1 LLVDTS
7 VARNFAIAGWADY
20 LVTLSQ
26 GVIRVAQG
34 VLGVGPDEPGELD
47 RAKEFFE
54 RQTRTHPVGS
64 HEYTNA
70 LTAAMNLENLISRR
84 STTLEVVVP
93 TEQELRLA
101 VRLQAREER
110 GWRTSLGMR
119 ARRLDAG
126 EAVSV
131 AICVSRNE
139 EFGCDDEDGRIA
151 YRALG
156 GKQSLST
163 LDFLKVAVH
172 QGLLPQDE
180 ARAGYE
186 KLRGTYR
193 FFGPPWPGGH
203 LGHSA
208 GGRA

>member
-7 VARNFAIAGWADY
+7 VARNFALAGWTDH
-20 LVTLSQ
+20 LVTLSR

-64 HEYTNA
+64 HEYTNNLMA
-70 LTAAMNLENLISRR
+70 VMGLENLISRR

-101 VRLQAREER
+101 VRLQAREDRE
-110 GWRTSLGMR
+110 WRTSLGMR

-131 AICVSRNE
+131 AICVSRNDG
-139 EFGCDDEDGRIA
+139 FGCDDEDGRVA
-151 YRALG
+151 YLALG
-156 GKQSLST
+156 GQQCLST
-163 LDFLKVAVH
+163 LDLLKLAVH
-172 QGLLPQDE
+172 RGLLLRGE

-186 KLRGTYR
+186 RLRGAYR
-193 FFGPPWPGGH
+193 FFGPPWPG
-203 LGHSA
+203 A
-208 GGRA
+208 APRP